1 MAEKSSSMGKQ
12 IEFQGKKSSFELF
25 GKIEFPVSF
34 KTHKKKAWQQM
45 RVQLPLPGRRNSWR
59 LALVVCRM
67 PVFEAVVLVTPLTN
81 DFDELCLLALLHRTS
96 VLGFALGFF
105 PTVPVE
111 VGGDTGVRRSTLGSG
126 NRSVTQG
133 THRNL

>member
-1 MAEKSSSMGKQ
+1 
-12 IEFQGKKSSFELF
+12 
-25 GKIEFPVSF
+25 
-34 KTHKKKAWQQM
+34 M

-67 PVFEAVVLVTPLTN
+67 PVFEAIVLVTPLTN

-111 VGGDTGVRRSTLGSG
+111 VGGDTGVRRSTFGSG

-133 THRNL
+133 THRNLLGQRRNEISIKKNQISRYINGL

>member
-1 MAEKSSSMGKQ
+1 MLA
-12 IEFQGKKSSFELF
+12 
-25 GKIEFPVSF
+25 
-34 KTHKKKAWQQM
+34 
-45 RVQLPLPGRRNSWR
+45 QLPLPGGRNSWR

-105 PTVPVE
+105 PAVPVE
-111 VGGDTGVRRSTLGSG
+111 VGGDTDVRRSTLGSG
-126 NRSVTQG
+126 DRSVTQG
-133 THRNL
+133 THRNLLGQRRNEISVKKSSFTCNSNGL

>member
-1 MAEKSSSMGKQ
+1 
-12 IEFQGKKSSFELF
+12 
-25 GKIEFPVSF
+25 
-34 KTHKKKAWQQM
+34 
-45 RVQLPLPGRRNSWR
+45 
-59 LALVVCRM
+59 M
-67 PVFEAVVLVTPLTN
+67 PVFEAIVLVAPLTN

-105 PTVPVE
+105 PAVPVE

-133 THRNL
+133 THRNLFVQRRNEISIKKNQVSRNSNGL

>member
-1 MAEKSSSMGKQ
+1 
-12 IEFQGKKSSFELF
+12 
-25 GKIEFPVSF
+25 
-34 KTHKKKAWQQM
+34 
-45 RVQLPLPGRRNSWR
+45 
-59 LALVVCRM
+59 M

-105 PTVPVE
+105 PAVPVE

-126 NRSVTQG
+126 DRSVTQG
-133 THRNL
+133 THRNLGILGVLEGTGMGVVQEVVVAELGFAGVTFDWQEIQLVAVADAAVDSKLRELHRWVNCRRSGD